1 MKTPRQRWL
10 MAGAL
15 VILLVTT
22 PSVWAQGLHVTPEPI
37 PPSKWVDFGTVY
49 IGQSK
54 IQPFTIQNTGGGL
67 VNVTNLQIWNMW
79 QTPYTLDSPPSL
91 PYLLGSGETMTV
103 IVRFAPPDFSFWDGK
118 LKIYSDSPVTPY
130 IEVALQGFGDFPP
143 VDPCSSQGLTTC
155 NGVCVNTGA
164 DPANCGGCGN
174 VCPPPVG
181 GQATCV
187 SGVCGCDCGPG
198 GTVCAGVCANTTTDP
213 KNCGRCGVVCPDPL
227 GGVALCT
234 SGTCV
239 ASCPEDKPTVCSGTC
254 VDVQTDPIHC
264 GACGTV
270 CPPPPAYAT
279 AVCQAAGCSFVCNAG
294 YVPEGDHCVPEVTDP
309 RPLITDL
316 IAYYLEALWERTIVG
331 HGGLFWARAWNAV
344 LMWRDLVA
352 VLWEY
357 DAGRIDRTCV
367 RLDEALRR
375 FDGLPR
381 PSDFV
386 EGPGT
391 EELTERLMDIKRA
404 LNCP

>member
-1 MKTPRQRWL
+1 

-37 PPSKWVDFGTVY
+37 PPSVWVDFGMVY

-54 IQPFTIQNTGGGL
+54 IQPFTIQNTGVGD
-67 VNVTNLQIWNMW
+67 VAVTDLQIWNMW
-79 QTPYTLDSPPSL
+79 QMPYSLVTPPAL

-103 IVRFAPPDFSFWDGK
+103 IVQFAPPDFSFWDGT
-118 LKIYSDSPVTPY
+118 LKIYSSSPITPY
-130 IEVALQGFGDFPP
+130 IEVALRGFGDYPPP
-143 VDPCSSQGLTTC
+143 VDPCVTQGLTTC
-155 NGVCVNTGA
+155 NGVCVNTA
-164 DPANCGGCGN
+164 ENVNHCGGCGN

-187 SGVCGCDCGPG
+187 SGVCGCDCLGK
-198 GTVCAGVCANTTTDP
+198 TNCSNVCTDTTSDP
-213 KNCGRCGVVCPDPL
+213 QN
-227 GGVALCT
+227 
-234 SGTCV
+234 
-239 ASCPEDKPTVCSGTC
+239 
-254 VDVQTDPIHC
+254 C

-270 CPPPPAYAT
+270 CLAPAGGTAYCVGGVCQAGCTDEKLTVCGTTCTDLQTSLQNCGACGNTCPPPPAYAT
-279 AVCQAAGCSFVCNAG
+279 AVCQAGGCSFVCNAG

-331 HGGLFWARAWNAV
+331 HGGPAWVRAWNAV

-375 FDGLPR
+375 FDGDPR
-381 PSDFV
+381 PADFM

-404 LNCP
+404 LQCP